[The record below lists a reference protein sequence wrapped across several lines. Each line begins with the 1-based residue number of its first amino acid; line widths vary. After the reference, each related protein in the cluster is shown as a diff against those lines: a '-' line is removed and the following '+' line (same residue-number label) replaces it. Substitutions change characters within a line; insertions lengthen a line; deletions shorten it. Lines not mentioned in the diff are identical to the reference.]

1 MNSSNEDLSI
11 PHIDASQLTT
21 DDEPFN
27 DLNYPITLSD
37 MVNNNNINKFD
48 ELIKRDHLNKE
59 ERDLH
64 VKIINDFSYIF
75 NTE

>member
-1 MNSSNEDLSI
+1 
-11 PHIDASQLTT
+11 
-21 DDEPFN
+21 
-27 DLNYPITLSD
+27 